1 MVISSTKLRENIY
14 RFLDNALKTGEAI
27 EVRRKGRVLRI
38 VPEPPVSRMAQLR
51 RRPTIVGNAEDLV
64 HMDWSGEWKP

>member
-14 RFLDNALKTGEAI
+14 QILDEVLKTGQSI
-27 EVRRKGRVLRI
+27 EVRRKGRFLRI
-38 VPEPPVSRMAQLR
+38 VPEAEGSRMAKLR
-51 RRPTIVGNAEDLV
+51 RRPTIKGNAGDLV